1 MKTRIYFFGA
11 VVRPLTPVSRS
22 RQVLPPGGDLLM
34 AFTRLTLQEA
44 AQLSGYVASTT
55 PRAFVPDPELVDFI
69 GSSHLRAVHSALMCA
84 TRRFK
89 HIPRRIEHAKHTCI
103 ARTHAGTAHEHVTPS
118 TIAFRDG
125 RK

>member
-1 MKTRIYFFGA
+1 
-11 VVRPLTPVSRS
+11 
-22 RQVLPPGGDLLM
+22 M

-69 GSSHLRAVHSALMCA
+69 GSSHLRAVHSAVMCA

-103 ARTHAGTAHEHVTPS
+103 ARTHAGTAHEHATLS

-125 RK
+125 RETACGKVAHISDEVKPSQYFWGVIIR